1 MSNNESLNRLLIF
14 FPSPEE
20 VTPVRHVLDVP
31 TYSPEQRVAEPP
43 GPGHLLHYII
53 ILPAYFD
60 RILSGPGAADLHICY
75 HKQETNC
82 DAKDGYDD

>member
-20 VTPVRHVLDVP
+20 AALVRHVLNVP

-43 GPGHLLHYII
+43 GP
-53 ILPAYFD
+53 
-60 RILSGPGAADLHICY
+60 
-75 HKQETNC
+75 
-82 DAKDGYDD
+82 